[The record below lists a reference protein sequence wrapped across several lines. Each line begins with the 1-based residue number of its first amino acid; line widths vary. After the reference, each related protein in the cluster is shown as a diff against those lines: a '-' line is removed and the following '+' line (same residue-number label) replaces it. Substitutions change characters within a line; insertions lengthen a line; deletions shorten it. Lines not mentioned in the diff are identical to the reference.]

1 MAQLMDQTS
10 TTTTTTTTTGMNSS
24 SSNASTTSST
34 AKRSRLRLSWSR
46 NGVLASPPES
56 SSSQQPQVDSADQHL
71 KRGEEDEE
79 EQEQQL
85 EEGEEEE
92 RAEEN
97 DKKRDEEEDRR
108 EASNVTPETPR
119 GRRPRS
125 DREGVVLSRSPLIDS
140 NSKRHLRKERHK
152 SAASMSLA
160 GTGGDAESVT
170 PFLPSAASTSALVS
184 SPTVPVSSS
193 SASFPS
199 TIVSSV
205 SSLQQH
211 PQQEHYHHHHQQ
223 QQPQQRTSN
232 GFTGQT
238 PSYRRSGG
246 GLSALSGTGGN
257 SRPGSSSYHDTPEC
271 PLGPDLELLSQFKAK
286 EGHYARSMPGA
297 TCPFQYIDY
306 SKSSV
311 PSTPDLGP
319 GGRKE
324 HATDTSSINPIKLS
338 EDIAKSYKK
347 WYNDMV
353 LKLENKKA
361 ETKALRYFLLP
372 FNSVKDISLTS
383 SSRKN
388 HKSTIGPTASSS
400 SSSSSSS
407 STSNTTSS
415 STPSGTS
422 NSNNTRESGSTIK
435 RDKETGAPPAMSV
448 HTSISYSTFSKQSSS
463 PALMRENSEEH
474 TSKAQSKEDSK
485 GESRLRSSRADSAKW
500 QDGGRSP
507 ALGLNSSATSQ
518 QPSSAQLPKSQPGG
532 IGSMVGGYPPPLTS
546 SRGGATGL
554 PAAGGAIGAKAQKQ
568 KQMQKGSPEHYN
580 NSHPP
585 SHSTVSLPHN
595 STEGRTDWAHVNYSG
610 DNGGSGCS
618 SGRPPPGLKIPPPLP
633 LPVPISTPS
642 NTSLPST
649 ATMTSATSTT
659 TATSSSS
666 SLAMSGRRS
675 AGEGERISPRHSSRL
690 VAAAGAGEWDGSGG
704 SGGSRDEK
712 KDKKKGSFAFKRK
725 KKKKEDKA
733 DASRTGEAGEPAT
746 LLQTI

>member
-1 MAQLMDQTS
+1 MVMAQLMDPTS
-10 TTTTTTTTTGMNSS
+10 TATTTTTTTGMNSS
-24 SSNASTTSST
+24 SSSNASTTST

-71 KRGEEDEE
+71 KRGEGEE
-79 EQEQQL
+79 EEEQEQEQQL

-92 RAEEN
+92 GAEEN
-97 DKKRDEEEDRR
+97 DKKREEEEEDRR

-170 PFLPSAASTSALVS
+170 PFLPSAASTSSLVSS

-205 SSLQQH
+205 SSFQQH
-211 PQQEHYHHHHQQ
+211 PQQEHYHHHHQ

-361 ETKALRYFLLP
+361 ETKALR
-372 FNSVKDISLTS
+372 
-383 SSRKN
+383 KN

-435 RDKETGAPPAMSV
+435 RDKETGAPPSMSV

-474 TSKAQSKEDSK
+474 TSRAPSKEDGK

-500 QDGGRSP
+500 QDRGRSP
-507 ALGLNSSATSQ
+507 ALGLNSSGTSQ
-518 QPSSAQLPKSQPGG
+518 QPSSAQLPKSQAGG

-546 SRGGATGL
+546 SRGGAPSL
-554 PAAGGAIGAKAQKQ
+554 PAAGGAIGTKAQKQ

-610 DNGGSGCS
+610 DNGGGGCS

-649 ATMTSATSTT
+649 ATMTSVTSTT

-690 VAAAGAGEWDGSGG
+690 VAAAASVAAGAGEWDGSGGG